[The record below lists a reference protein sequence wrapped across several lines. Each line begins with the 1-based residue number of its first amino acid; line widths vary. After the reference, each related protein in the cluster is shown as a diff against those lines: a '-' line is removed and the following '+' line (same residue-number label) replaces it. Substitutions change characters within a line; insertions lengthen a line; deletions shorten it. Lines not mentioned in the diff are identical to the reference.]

1 MDMEQMES
9 FIAYIRENYRKVFNV
24 NEIDDLPLILL
35 TEVINQSVLRG
46 ANKISVTFDGKVICV
61 KDNARPYE
69 YRSLSGVVSVR
80 GVGMMGPTQQR
91 YSRIMDRQW
100 GRDTMATVNALCADF
115 TLISSEGEKM
125 QSVIC
130 KDGLVVSDKEGNI
143 SIGDGNM
150 VIMRAFRGA
159 DLLEAKDIELLM
171 EYIEYRLP
179 QIQFQYNSKK

>member
-1 MDMEQMES
+1 
-9 FIAYIRENYRKVFNV
+9 
-24 NEIDDLPLILL
+24 
-35 TEVINQSVLRG
+35 
-46 ANKISVTFDGKVICV
+46 
-61 KDNARPYE
+61 
-69 YRSLSGVVSVR
+69 
-80 GVGMMGPTQQR
+80 
-91 YSRIMDRQW
+91 
-100 GRDTMATVNALCADF
+100 
-115 TLISSEGEKM
+115 M

-159 DLLEAKDIELLM
+159 DLLEAKDIETLM

>member
-1 MDMEQMES
+1 MEQMER
-9 FIAYIRENYRKVFNV
+9 FIAYMRENYRDVFNV
-24 NEIDDLPLILL
+24 NELDDLPLILL

-46 ANKISVTFDGKVICV
+46 ANKIRITYDGKVICV

-69 YRSLSGVVSVR
+69 YRSLSGVVSVS
-80 GVGMMGPTQQR
+80 GVGMVDPIQR
-91 YSRIMDRQW
+91 RFFRIMDRQW
-100 GRDTMATVNALCADF
+100 NRNTMAMVNALCTDF

-159 DLLEAKDIELLM
+159 DLIEAKHIEMLM
-171 EYIEYRLP
+171 EYIRYHLP
-179 QIQFQYNSKK
+179 QIQFQYIGK

>member
-1 MDMEQMES
+1 MDMEQMERY
-9 FIAYIRENYRKVFNV
+9 IAYMRENYRDVFNV

-46 ANKISVTFDGKVICV
+46 ANKISITYDGKVICV

-69 YRSLSGVVSVR
+69 YRSLSGVVSVSS
-80 GVGMMGPTQQR
+80 VGMVDPIQR
-91 YSRIMDRQW
+91 RYYRIMDRQW
-100 GRDTMATVNALCADF
+100 NRNTMATVNALCTDF

-143 SIGDGNM
+143 SIGNGNM

-159 DLLEAKDIELLM
+159 DLIEAKHIEMLM
-171 EYIEYRLP
+171 EYIGYHLP
-179 QIQFQYNSKK
+179 QIQFQYIGK

>member
-1 MDMEQMES
+1 MEQMES
-9 FIAYIRENYRKVFNV
+9 FIAYIRDNYRKVFNV

-35 TEVINQSVLRG
+35 TEVINLSVLRG
-46 ANKISVTFDGKVICV
+46 ANKICVTYDGKVICV

-80 GVGMMGPTQQR
+80 SVGMMDPIYQR
-91 YSRIMDRQW
+91 FSRIMDRQW
-100 GRDTMATVNALCADF
+100 SRDTMATVNALCTDF

-130 KDGLVVSDKEGNI
+130 KDGLVVSDKDGDI
-143 SIGDGNM
+143 GIGDGNM

-159 DLLEAKDIELLM
+159 DLLEAKDIETMM
-171 EYIEYRLP
+171 EYIENHLP
-179 QIQFQYNSKK
+179 QIQFQYISKK